1 MAIADKLTY
10 LNDTKLLLR
19 DAIRRAGHYLP
30 DSATF
35 RSYPYAMLP
44 DESSLSLDFVRG
56 EYVAHNWRDGTVSR
70 AGLSNIMTTTR
81 ASGGGYFDHLGVFQ
95 WAANNTPRIDHDP
108 ATLSSSTSSV
118 TLAAGA
124 VTLAVSYLYPV
135 GSYVRAT
142 HDGSNWL
149 SGRVVASTGASVT
162 LWVDRVVGSGTFA
175 SWTVIRVLGLLVEE
189 SRTNLLTRSSDFAN
203 AAWGKGRATVSPA
216 ELSRGFSLHT
226 ITATETNPNGFQVS
240 QGGVS
245 VSSASSL
252 TASLVAK
259 KGTSDWLMILLA
271 DSAPAN
277 GVRQWFNLATGQV
290 GGTNTFGTGWSKT
303 AATIQPLGDGL
314 FRVSVTASEVGAT
327 ARVTTYPSV
336 SGDLAYGCNSGDVG
350 YATAAQLEAG
360 AFPTS
365 YIPTVASQVTRSA
378 DVASVNT
385 LSPWYNATEGTLFVE
400 ANTSDTRTSGFPVTC
415 SLFSDSNNYMTILY
429 TGGNKLR
436 AEVRYGGVF
445 QALLESSAPLIT
457 PSKLAFSY
465 ALNNMA
471 VSVNGGAAVI
481 DSSASVPAVTDLTI
495 GKSQGSLYLNG
506 HIRSLEYYPRRLS
519 NTELQEITA

>member
-10 LNDTKLLLR
+10 LNATKLLLR

-35 RSYPYAMLP
+35 RSYPYALLP
-44 DESSLSLDFVRG
+44 DEASLNMDFVRG

-81 ASGGGYFDHLGVFQ
+81 GSGGGYFDHLGVFQ
-95 WAANNTPRIDHDP
+95 WAANNAPRIDHDP
-108 ATLSSSTSSV
+108 ATLSTSTSSV
-118 TLAAGA
+118 TLASGP
-124 VTLAVSYLYPV
+124 VTLAVTVTYPV
-135 GSYVRAT
+135 GAYVRAT
-142 HDGSNWL
+142 ADASNWL

-314 FRVSVTASEVGAT
+314 FRVSVTASGVGAT
-327 ARVTTYPSV
+327 ARVSIYPSV
-336 SGDLAYGCNSGDVG
+336 SGNLVYACNSGDVG
-350 YATAAQLEAG
+350 YATAAQLETNS
-360 AFPTS
+360 FPTS
-365 YIPTVASQVTRSA
+365 HIPTTTAQVIRAADQCTITSMTDWLGTDNTIIIEHNAPSGRVLLSSGSTVLATSQGPGKLAIAYT
-378 DVASVNT
+378 
-385 LSPWYNATEGTLFVE
+385 ATE
-400 ANTSDTRTSGFPVTC
+400 TRICQAGGSVTTSGPLTFDT
-415 SLFSDSNNYMTILY
+415 SLRLLASATAYANAHVRVVQSIP
-429 TGGNKLR
+429 R
-436 AEVRYGGVF
+436 A
-445 QALLESSAPLIT
+445 
-457 PSKLAFSY
+457 
-465 ALNNMA
+465 
-471 VSVNGGAAVI
+471 
-481 DSSASVPAVTDLTI
+481 
-495 GKSQGSLYLNG
+495 
-506 HIRSLEYYPRRLS
+506 LS
-519 NTELQEITA
+519 NTELQRITA